1 MEIVKTLTNFYSKL
15 SNYGKILVFVA
26 LLLVVV
32 VFFRTLTTP
41 NRESFDVDMVSKPF
55 LFKEGIAV
63 YDDFYADVYDYL
75 VLNNVKND
83 YEIGTIIDNSTPSE
97 KSIIADI
104 GSGTGHQVAKLS
116 SLGLDIIGI
125 DISPAMVQKAKK
137 NYPVFADKFKVGNVL
152 DGNLFKNNSLTHILC
167 LHFTVYYMEDK
178 MQFFNNCMRWL
189 MPGGHLIV
197 HLVDK
202 YKVDSMLPPQN
213 PLYTVSPAK
222 SQGQIA
228 TRQIVLNDFIY
239 NSNFKLQD
247 NDIALFY
254 EKFKFNDGQIRQ
266 QEHRMFME
274 DLPTIVNIA
283 QDIGFL
289 LHAKIDMI
297 NLGYEYQY
305 LYVFVKPS

>member
-1 MEIVKTLTNFYSKL
+1 MKIVKSLTNCYNKL
-15 SNYGKILVFVA
+15 SNFGKILIFIA
-26 LLLVVV
+26 LLLSIII
-32 VFFRTLTTP
+32 FFKMIFP
-41 NRESFDVDMVSKPF
+41 NKEPFDVNMTDGKF
-55 LFKEGIAV
+55 LFKEGTAV
-63 YDDFYADVYDYL
+63 YDDFYADVYNYL
-75 VLNNVKND
+75 VLNSVKND
-83 YEIGTIIDNSTPSE
+83 YEVGTIIDNATPSQ

-104 GSGTGHQVAKLS
+104 GSGNGHEVAKLS
-116 SLGLDIIGI
+116 SLGLDIIGV
-125 DISPAMVQKAKK
+125 DISPEMVQKAKK
-137 NYPVFADKFKVGNVL
+137 NYPVFADKFKLGNAL

-167 LHFTVYYMEDK
+167 LHFTIYYMENK
-178 MQFFNNCMRWL
+178 MQFFHNCMKWL
-189 MPGGHLIV
+189 MPGGHLII
-197 HLVDK
+197 HLIDK
-202 YKVDSMLPPQN
+202 YKVNPILPSEN
-213 PLYTVSPAK
+213 PLYAVSPAK

-274 DLPTIVNIA
+274 DLPTIVNMA
-283 QDIGFL
+283 QDVGFL